1 MTFGDYG
8 DMTNPNQSMSTPDR
22 LPSTAYLL
30 TGCVAILGSNS
41 LVLGPIAPEVARSL
55 GSSTSAVMAA
65 TAMFGLGTAASA
77 LLFARHIDRLGAW
90 RVLQMAMAVL
100 AAALASSALA
110 PYVGLLIAAQVL
122 AGLATGVALPAI
134 YSSAAAIAPPGR
146 ESRTIGVVL
155 TGWTLSLVVGVS
167 FSAVLADFVQWR
179 AVYVAVAVL
188 AVAAFVI
195 LLRYKHPR
203 AIATESAP
211 MPTEALKIPGVTPLL
226 IACGAFMSAFYGIYG
241 FLGDHLHNH
250 LGKPLSANGLT
261 ALAYGFGFGSAALF
275 DKYVDRMGAQRTM
288 PAAFLAVCSVFICM
302 ALAGDNFGGLLAT
315 VFVWGLAN
323 HIALNVLIMRLT
335 AIAPSQRGTI
345 MGLNSAVT
353 YLAVFAGTTG
363 FGVVYANFG
372 FVVSAILA
380 AALTVVSTLAG
391 AWRVAKPPLLS
402 GGTPNKE

>member
-1 MTFGDYG
+1 MANT
-8 DMTNPNQSMSTPDR
+8 NQSARSSDR
-22 LPSTAYLL
+22 LPSTVYLL

-90 RVLQMAMAVL
+90 RVLRIAMAVL
-100 AAALASSALA
+100 AAALLSSALV
-110 PYVGLLIAAQVL
+110 PYVGLLVAAQIL

-179 AVYVAVAVL
+179 AVYAAVAVL
-188 AVAAFVI
+188 AVAAFVV
-195 LLRYKHPR
+195 LLRYQQPR

-250 LGKPLSANGLT
+250 LGKPLSANGLA
-261 ALAYGFGFGSAALF
+261 ALAMVSDSAQPRSSTSKSIVWAPSGRCRSLF
-275 DKYVDRMGAQRTM
+275 SRYVPSLSAWRSSAT
-288 PAAFLAVCSVFICM
+288 V
-302 ALAGDNFGGLLAT
+302 LAGCWLRYSCG
-315 VFVWGLAN
+315 
-323 HIALNVLIMRLT
+323 ALPITSR
-335 AIAPSQRGTI
+335 
-345 MGLNSAVT
+345 
-353 YLAVFAGTTG
+353 
-363 FGVVYANFG
+363 
-372 FVVSAILA
+372 
-380 AALTVVSTLAG
+380 STC
-391 AWRVAKPPLLS
+391 LS
-402 GGTPNKE
+402 CD